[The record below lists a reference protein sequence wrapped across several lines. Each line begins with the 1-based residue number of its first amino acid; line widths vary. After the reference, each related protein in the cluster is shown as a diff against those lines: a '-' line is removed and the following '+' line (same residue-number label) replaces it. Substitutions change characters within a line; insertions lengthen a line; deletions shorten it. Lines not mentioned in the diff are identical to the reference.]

1 MRSVDLEVGG
11 GYKWNQNRIDETPS
25 ERGAE
30 EGLSEKAEVIAWG
43 RRLSDCNATF
53 IHFIILSK
61 EWHHNLQMGKIL
73 TKDFDKKKKLLSESI

>member
-11 GYKWNQNRIDETPS
+11 GYKWNQNRIDETHS
-25 ERGAE
+25 ECGVE
-30 EGLSEKAEVIAWG
+30 EELSEKAEVIVWG
-43 RRLSDCNATF
+43 RRLSVCNATF

-73 TKDFDKKKKLLSESI
+73 TKDFD